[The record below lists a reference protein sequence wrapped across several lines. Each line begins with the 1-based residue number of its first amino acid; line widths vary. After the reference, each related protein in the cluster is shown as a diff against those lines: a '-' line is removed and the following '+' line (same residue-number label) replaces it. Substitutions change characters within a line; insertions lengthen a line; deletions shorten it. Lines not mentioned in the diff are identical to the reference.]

1 MMTSTD
7 KSLVL
12 EMERTL
18 LKKYGQFRTSSEKTV
33 SYLGYTWDFHEKGIV
48 KVSQTGM
55 IQDLVASREK
65 FRKDRGTEF
74 TGKPRYYNI
83 TFSTTVRLSTRLNA
97 TDIGGVLGYM

>member
-83 TFSTTVRLSTRLNA
+83 TFSTSARLCASPPA
-97 TDIGGVLGYM
+97 